1 MCLNEKFFL
10 KSNFCF
16 NDFYYG
22 YKFVFYTRSFC
33 SKEKEKMTPEEIQ
46 EISNMAD
53 KLLKKVYAAGLFSPK
68 DNENLITTKLKL
80 DEALLGSPNPEFA
93 SIYYKLG
100 YIYSHRELKD
110 DSIQCF
116 QTILDNFS
124 DSPYAVRA
132 VNELKK
138 MGVNVVTPGNTDS
151 SSK

>member
-1 MCLNEKFFL
+1 
-10 KSNFCF
+10 
-16 NDFYYG
+16 
-22 YKFVFYTRSFC
+22 
-33 SKEKEKMTPEEIQ
+33 MTPEEIQ